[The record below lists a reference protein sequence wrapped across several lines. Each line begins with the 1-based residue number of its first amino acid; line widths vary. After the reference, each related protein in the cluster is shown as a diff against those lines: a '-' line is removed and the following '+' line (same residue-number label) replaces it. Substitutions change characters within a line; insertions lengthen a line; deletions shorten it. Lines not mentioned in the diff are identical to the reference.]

1 MPNLSNKVLN
11 VKIND
16 IEGKNLKLWND
27 VILEMVEKIKI

>member
-27 VILEMVEKIKI
+27 VILEMIEKIKI